1 VYRESLFDTP
11 PTSFEAVLD
20 SEIPYTFPAAAQGS
34 VNATT
39 LVQYVAAGG
48 RLADESGDPILD
60 AEPLGD
66 VLTFYA
72 AAREAGVIDPALFQ
86 LIDPAETWAS
96 YRDGLSGLAT
106 VSSTLYLAERSQVRA
121 TTGLTWIP
129 TPDGEPL
136 TLASGWSW
144 VVVTRDPER
153 QASAMALI
161 NTLMNPVSQGVFTQ
175 AAGWLP
181 SQQAAL
187 NVWGDNSRY
196 AVFGDTLLNS
206 ARPMPDPALLAVVGP
221 AIQGALEDV
230 LLNDAL
236 PVQAASDAAQL
247 VNPSPEG
254 SP

>member
-1 VYRESLFDTP
+1 
-11 PTSFEAVLD
+11 
-20 SEIPYTFPAAAQGS
+20 
-34 VNATT
+34 
-39 LVQYVAAGG
+39 
-48 RLADESGDPILD
+48 
-60 AEPLGD
+60 
-66 VLTFYA
+66 
-72 AAREAGVIDPALFQ
+72 
-86 LIDPAETWAS
+86 
-96 YRDGLSGLAT
+96 
-106 VSSTLYLAERSQVRA
+106 
-121 TTGLTWIP
+121 
-129 TPDGEPL
+129 
-136 TLASGWSW
+136 
-144 VVVTRDPER
+144 
-153 QASAMALI
+153 MALI